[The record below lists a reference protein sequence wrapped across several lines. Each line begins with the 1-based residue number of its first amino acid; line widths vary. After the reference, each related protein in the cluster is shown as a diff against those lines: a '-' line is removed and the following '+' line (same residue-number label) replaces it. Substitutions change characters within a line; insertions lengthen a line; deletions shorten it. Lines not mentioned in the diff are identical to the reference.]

1 MAIELFYLFVLSSL
15 ISFVGSL
22 QPGPVNLSVIHASY
36 SQNFKT
42 ALLVAIGG
50 ALPELIYSAAAL
62 CCSYVFIAHPALSKL
77 LHSLNALILVAAGIT
92 ILFQRNTKPEQ
103 KPQPKIANSVFA
115 GFLMGFFNPMLFT
128 FWLLISNSLQHTHL
142 IRLNAIQERI
152 AFITGTF
159 AGALLLLVI
168 IAFAGARK
176 KKSFFDRYS
185 SVVNKLIG
193 IILLLLAARELY
205 QLYLE

>member
-92 ILFQRNTKPEQ
+92 ILFQRNSGGS
-103 KPQPKIANSVFA
+103 SVSTGKGADFQRY
-115 GFLMGFFNPMLFT
+115 GFLVKAVAASNQFA
-128 FWLLISNSLQHTHL
+128 LIQY
-142 IRLNAIQERI
+142 I
-152 AFITGTF
+152 
-159 AGALLLLVI
+159 
-168 IAFAGARK
+168 
-176 KKSFFDRYS
+176 D
-185 SVVNKLIG
+185 
-193 IILLLLAARELY
+193 
-205 QLYLE
+205 QL